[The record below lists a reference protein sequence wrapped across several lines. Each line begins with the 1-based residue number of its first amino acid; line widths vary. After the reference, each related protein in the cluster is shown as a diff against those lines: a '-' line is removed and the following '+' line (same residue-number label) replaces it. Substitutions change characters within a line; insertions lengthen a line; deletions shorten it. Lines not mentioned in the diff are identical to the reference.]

1 MENKHFL
8 IGNFS
13 FSLSYPSDLRLP
25 FHFQIFETANR
36 DEEFSY
42 KILRTGLLPATK
54 GKPIAV
60 RPDLCVFEKN
70 GLEQRLIGVKG
81 IDGYY
86 ALYQETSERSAD
98 VYLQIGALGISEF
111 DPMFVSLLALERRIV
126 HHDALILHCAY
137 IRYKDEA
144 ILFSAPSE
152 TGKTTQANL
161 WEKYRHSET
170 INGDKSLLQKIDG
183 RWVAQGWPV
192 CGSSDVCH
200 NESTPIRAIV
210 MLSQDK
216 INHVERLKGMAAF
229 TQLYSQITVNSWNRD
244 FVNHNMDLIE
254 QLITDVPV
262 YHLGCTI
269 SEEAVSCLANALY
282 DPGKNMQ
289 ADTEARS

>member
-1 MENKHFL
+1 MNKFFQ
-8 IGNFS
+8 IGSFC
-13 FSLSYPSDLRLP
+13 FSLSYPEEVKLPDNFLLFENPNAKPEYFYSIHLTENFPAPEGNSIAMRRDLEV
-25 FHFQIFETANR
+25 FHSEN
-36 DEEFSY
+36 
-42 KILRTGLLPATK
+42 
-54 GKPIAV
+54 
-60 RPDLCVFEKN
+60 
-70 GLEQRLIGVKG
+70 LESRLIGSVNWDAFHASYIERDPVHADIYMDSLYAEG
-81 IDGYY
+81 SDID
-86 ALYQETSERSAD
+86 T
-98 VYLQIGALGISEF
+98 
-111 DPMFVSLLALERRIV
+111 MFCGLLALERRMV
-126 HHDALILHCAY
+126 QHDSLILHCAY

-183 RWVAQGWPV
+183 RWMAQGWPV
-192 CGSSDVCH
+192 CGSSDVCR

-210 MLSQDK
+210 MLSQDRT
-216 INHVERLKGMAAF
+216 NHAERLKGMAAF